1 MASARVP
8 LSLESGSLQGGRDKD
23 EKPMRVGGLERVK
36 PTFLT
41 IETLK
46 RMSIGHPGLLWAKA
60 YGRRRDLGPVIAGRV
75 STLEG

>member
-8 LSLESGSLQGGRDKD
+8 PSSEEWDLSGGKEKD

-36 PTFLT
+36 PTFLLIDT
-41 IETLK
+41 PKHKL
-46 RMSIGHPGLLWAKA
+46 IGHPGLLWAEVQ
-60 YGRRRDLGPVIAGRV
+60 GRRQDLGPVKAGRE